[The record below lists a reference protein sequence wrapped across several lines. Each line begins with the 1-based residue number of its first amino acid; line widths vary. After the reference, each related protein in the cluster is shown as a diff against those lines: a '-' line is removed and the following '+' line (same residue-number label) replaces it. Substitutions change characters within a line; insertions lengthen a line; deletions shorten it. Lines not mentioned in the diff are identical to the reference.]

1 MAEYKKCKAIDRLTP
16 EIIREWD
23 STKDDEIFIV
33 KKQVFFKCPKTDN
46 LVQQGECLSCNHFY
60 GWSSEKWIYCLPYT
74 EKQRGIRSMRKEN
87 EMEEVH

>member
-33 KKQVFFKCPKTDN
+33 KKQVFFKCPK
-46 LVQQGECLSCNHFY
+46 Q
-60 GWSSEKWIYCLPYT
+60 I
-74 EKQRGIRSMRKEN
+74 I
-87 EMEEVH
+87 